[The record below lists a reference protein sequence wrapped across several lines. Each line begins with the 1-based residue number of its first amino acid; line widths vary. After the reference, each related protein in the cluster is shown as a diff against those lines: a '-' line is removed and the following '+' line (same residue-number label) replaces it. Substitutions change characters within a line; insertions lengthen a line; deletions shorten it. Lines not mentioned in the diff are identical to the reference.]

1 MSLQGFTPP
10 SGASKTGIITGS
22 TPSVGGARLPL
33 IGPGGTGTGG
43 IAKKSTFSSTSA
55 KQIVSDYRRMTP
67 AFRKALSQKLKD
79 AGYQTPVT
87 GEYSGAVRQALLD
100 AYSDLSAEITYL
112 ANNDPAFLETNKVDL
127 NSFLGQRSAGGGG
140 GERKP
145 STYIT
150 KTNIRPETL
159 EATID
164 EVVRSY
170 TGRGATAE
178 EIAKWSEKI
187 NTRLA
192 KPSSFAETT
201 YTPQGETTTFQ
212 EVTPAFSPKEY
223 LFQQIA
229 KTDEAKANKV
239 FGFYNAFK
247 RALGVS

>member
-1 MSLQGFTPP
+1 MSLQGFDPTGRA
-10 SGASKTGIITGS
+10 SGTGIITSS
-22 TPSVGGARLPL
+22 TPDPKGARVPL
-33 IGPGGTGTGG
+33 AGGL
-43 IAKKSTFSSTSA
+43 A
-55 KQIVSDYRRMTP
+55 KQSQFTVSSQKQLIEQYRKMSP
-67 AFRKALSQKLKD
+67 AMRRALSQKLKD

-87 GEYSGAVRQALLD
+87 DKYNAVVRQAFLD
-100 AYSDLSAEITYL
+100 ASSDLSAEINYL
-112 ANNDPAFLETNKVDL
+112 RTNDPAALEAETIDL
-127 NSFLGQRSAGGGG
+127 NTFLGQRSAGTGG

-145 STYIT
+145 SKYIT

-178 EIAKWSEKI
+178 EIAKWSGKI
-187 NTRLA
+187 NAQLA
-192 KPSSFAETT
+192 KPSNFATTT
-201 YTPQGETTTFQ
+201 YTPQGETTTLQ
-212 EVTPAFSPKEY
+212 EVTPAFEPKEY